1 MAALVSIYFMEKRN
15 RMERKVGDFM
25 NALSTYTT
33 VLSKGEINTELAQ
46 AIAQYKLAHYK
57 IKYSL
62 IFSLTKST
70 PSKGRTTSN

>member
-1 MAALVSIYFMEKRN
+1 MAALVLLYFVEKRN

-46 AIAQYKLAHYK
+46 AIAQYKLA
-57 IKYSL
+57 SQDQ
-62 IFSLTKST
+62 IFLDFQFNKEYTEQGKND
-70 PSKGRTTSN
+70 K